1 MIAIQVCGWWRNMG
15 TRSEIYVRCL
25 ESENANGRVIEL
37 YKHHD
42 GHPKYMIPHISRF
55 ATWARRMVKDQLH
68 WLLYPE
74 DVASLLIA
82 YDFMIAKRHWRRV
95 YGNTYGVKANIK
107 PDIRPR
113 GSINDYIDYAY
124 VIDVCEELKKELAKD
139 MWVVTWRLKAFEV
152 GLGNMD
158 NVRKAVRE
166 GTEDSVSELKLI
178 KVKTI
183 KIKGTQ
189 SPILMF

>member
-1 MIAIQVCGWWRNMG
+1 MG
-15 TRSEIYVRCL
+15 TKSEIYVRCL
-25 ESENANGRVIEL
+25 KRENADARVIEL
-37 YKHHD
+37 YKHYD

-82 YDFMIAKRHWRRV
+82 YDFVVTKRHWKRI
-95 YGNTYGVKANIK
+95 YGNVYNVKAHIK

-113 GSINDYIDYAY
+113 GSIDDYVDYVY
-124 VIDVCEELKKELAKD
+124 VLDVCEKLEKELAED
-139 MWVVTWRLKAFEV
+139 MWVVTWRLKAFKV

-158 NVRKAVRE
+158 DVRKAVRE
-166 GTEDSVSELKLI
+166 GAEDSVSELELI
-178 KVKTI
+178 KAKTI
-183 KIKGTQ
+183 KIKGNQ
-189 SPILMF
+189 SPILVF